1 MVIKKYFYLFIQKK
15 KPIASCIGK
24 NSLKEIELT
33 KQNKCNLGVLTPEVK
48 QCDAIMIENQKVT
61 HCTDCNYL
69 EESNEKTNLAFIRI
83 SLIEITEKI
92 FFLIK
97 LT

>member
-1 MVIKKYFYLFIQKK
+1 
-15 KPIASCIGK
+15 
-24 NSLKEIELT
+24 
-33 KQNKCNLGVLTPEVK
+33 
-48 QCDAIMIENQKVT
+48 MIENQKVT

-83 SLIEITEKI
+83 SLIEIPEKI